1 MQFCCWKCGET
12 LDVPATSRVL
22 NRDTC
27 PKCDSDL
34 HCCRNCQLYDPGK
47 HNQCSETQADWVR
60 DKEAA
65 NYCDY
70 FQPNPAR
77 RASAHTSGSKADD
90 ARNKFDSL
98 FKI

>member
-1 MQFCCWKCGET
+1 MQFNCWKCGASIQ
-12 LDVPATSRVL
+12 VPTGNRVL
-22 NRDTC
+22 TRDTC

-34 HCCRNCQLYDPGK
+34 HACRNCQFYDPGK
-47 HNQCSETQADWVR
+47 HNQCAETQAEWVR

-70 FQPNPAR
+70 FQPNP
-77 RASAHTSGSKADD
+77 TLF
-90 ARNKFDSL
+90 ARNNRGTAKAAEAKKKFDSL